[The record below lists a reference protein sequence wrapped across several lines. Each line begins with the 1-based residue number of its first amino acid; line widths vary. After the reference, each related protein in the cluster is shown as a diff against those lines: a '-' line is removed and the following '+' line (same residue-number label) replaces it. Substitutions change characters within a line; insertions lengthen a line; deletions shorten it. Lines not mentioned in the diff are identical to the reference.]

1 MFAKIQGRISIV
13 AAIVVAFVMAIALS
27 GCQSSNSNGVAAKV
41 NGVEIK
47 EKLITD
53 QVEALRKNNDL
64 QTEIKWAEYLNSS
77 NMTPS
82 SYRDQILDSL
92 INQEI
97 VKQYAN
103 EKECAATDEE
113 INKQVDGM
121 KGNYSDDNA
130 WNDALSSA
138 GFENED
144 AYRDILKYSIAQQ
157 KLQDKFT
164 EEAELSDEK
173 LLEQLPDKLTSLDG
187 AKKSSHILFAEADEQ
202 KANEILAQIKS
213 GSLDFAQAA
222 KDNSTDTSSAEGG
235 GNVGWDK
242 QTSFVTEYQQALDNL
257 SNGQVS
263 DLVKSTY
270 GYHIIKCTGVF
281 KKPENVTSLSQVPS
295 DMLDKIRD
303 DIKSSEAS
311 TALQNWTNEKKES
324 ANIERN
330 DMPSDASYNVDVEK
344 YKTDEQ
350 KKQSEESTDS
360 SENKENSGGEATSSE
375 GEAQPEGNG
384 ENAGAGANE
393 ENSGE
398 KSTENKENAEN
409 ADKAT
414 GETTNTKTDENK
426 SNEQQTQN

>member
-1 MFAKIQGRISIV
+1 MLAKIQGRISIFAAFAV
-13 AAIVVAFVMAIALS
+13 ALVLALAMA
-27 GCQSSNSNGVAAKV
+27 GCQGSNSNGVAAKV

-47 EKLITD
+47 EKQITD
-53 QVEALRKNNDL
+53 QIEALRKNNDL
-64 QTEIKWAEYLNSS
+64 ETEKKWAEYLNSS

-82 SYRDQILDSL
+82 SFRDQLLDSL
-92 INQEI
+92 IEQEI

-103 EKECAATDEE
+103 EKECAATDDE
-113 INKQVDGM
+113 INAQVDEM

-144 AYRDILKYSIAQQ
+144 AYRDILKYSIAYQ

-164 EEAELSDEK
+164 EEAELSDES

-187 AKKSSHILFAEADEQ
+187 AKKSSHILFAEADEA

-222 KDNSTDTSSAEGG
+222 KDNSTDTSSAEDG

-242 QTSFVTEYQQALDNL
+242 QTSFVTEYQEALDNL

-281 KKPENVTSLSQVPS
+281 NKPENVTSLSQVPS
-295 DMLDKIRD
+295 DMLDKIRE
-303 DIKSSEAS
+303 DIKSSESS

-350 KKQSEESTDS
+350 KQQSENSDGNSESSDNSGDEASTSEGDGQSENADENEGATTNESTDKNQS
-360 SENKENSGGEATSSE
+360 
-375 GEAQPEGNG
+375 
-384 ENAGAGANE
+384 
-393 ENSGE
+393 
-398 KSTENKENAEN
+398 AEN
-409 ADKAT
+409 ADNSQNAT
-414 GETTNTKTDENK
+414 GETTYTETEENK
-426 SNEQQTQN
+426 SNEQEQAQN